1 MSAAE
6 ESVREGLGSELT
18 VLQAVS
24 NAEISQQIATAHA
37 YPRSLKKFRATCL
50 EMATLT
56 EQIAD
61 ECIYALPRKDGGVTK
76 MIEGPSARLAEIVVS
91 AWGNCRAGARVIEE
105 GREFVVAQGVF
116 HDLERNSAI
125 TYEVRR
131 RITNKSG
138 QRFGAD
144 MISVTA
150 NAACSIALR
159 NAVFKGVPKAF
170 WNDIYE
176 AARQVVAGDSKTLAN
191 RRSEALQHFQ
201 KLGATQDKIL
211 ASLGVSGVEDITLD
225 HLTTLRGLANAVKE
239 GELTVEEAF
248 APKADAAT
256 PTGNSRAEAA
266 KAALGGKDSVPKK
279 DEPATDTGNADTAA
293 KASAT
298 ASGDSDYVAMY
309 DVKAALGLI
318 KAAKT
323 VESLDKAL
331 KSIQDDFR
339 LSKREVPVDI
349 DGAYTDRK
357 AALQKL

>member
-6 ESVREGLGSELT
+6 DSVREMTST
-18 VLQAVS
+18 DQSMISMVS

-61 ECIYALPRKDGGVTK
+61 ECIYALPRKENGQTK

-131 RITNKSG
+131 RITNKTG
-138 QRFGAD
+138 NRFSAD

-176 AARQVVAGDSKTLAN
+176 AARHVVAGDSKTLAN

-211 ASLGVSGVEDITLD
+211 ATLGVTGVEDITLD

-248 APKADAAT
+248 APKEASAPSAGAT
-256 PTGNSRAEAA
+256 SRADAA
-266 KAALGGKDSVPKK
+266 KAALGG
-279 DEPATDTGNADTAA
+279 ANATAA
-293 KASAT
+293 AGAPADAGKQSAGDGKAEAEYVPMYDLKAS
-298 ASGDSDYVAMY
+298 
-309 DVKAALGLI
+309 LGLI

-323 VESLDKAL
+323 LDSLEKAF
-331 KSIQDDFR
+331 KSISDDFR
-339 LSKREVPVDI
+339 LSKRELPVDI

-357 AALQKL
+357 AALQQL

>member
-6 ESVREGLGSELT
+6 ENVREMTGDQSM
-18 VLQAVS
+18 VSMVS

-37 YPRSLKKFRATCL
+37 YPRSLKKFRAQCL

-61 ECIYALPRKDGGVTK
+61 ECIYALPRKEGGVTK

-131 RITNKSG
+131 RITNREG
-138 QRFGAD
+138 RRFSAD

-170 WNDIYE
+170 WNDIYD
-176 AARQVVAGDSKTLAN
+176 AARKTVAGDSKTLAN

-201 KLGATQDKIL
+201 KLGATQERIL
-211 ASLGVSGVEDITLD
+211 ATLGVAGIEDISLD

-248 APKADAAT
+248 APKEATAQAGATTSRADAAKT
-256 PTGNSRAEAA
+256 
-266 KAALGGKDSVPKK
+266 ALGAAG
-279 DEPATDTGNADTAA
+279 TAA
-293 KASAT
+293 SPGAGA
-298 ASGDSDYVAMY
+298 ASGKESPAAVADSDYIAMY
-309 DVKAALGLI
+309 DVKGAQGLI

-323 VESLDKAL
+323 PESLEKAW
-331 KSIQDDFR
+331 KSVVDDFR
-339 LSKREVPVDI
+339 LSNRELPVEL

-357 AALQKL
+357 AALSQL